1 MIDILLI
8 EDNPGDVRLTM
19 EVLEASKMR
28 NNLYVAED
36 GIQAMQFHQQ
46 IGRLKNAPHLD
57 IILLD
62 LNLPRM
68 DGRAVLRAIKKDEA
82 LRRIPI
88 VIMATSDDECDM
100 LAAYDL
106 FANGYSTKPIDLQR
120 FIEIVKSINDFWFST
135 VQLPKE

>member
-8 EDNPGDVRLTM
+8 EDNLGDVRLTM

-68 DGRAVLRAIKKDEA
+68 DGREVLRAIKKDEA

-106 FANGYSTKPIDLQR
+106 FANGYITKPVDLQR
-120 FIEIVKSINDFWFST
+120 FIEIIKRVEDFWIST